1 MGALNDQGTPTRS
14 APRPATKAHDDP
26 KTTVPVYLREVR
38 AGIFCGPSGSG
49 PGRRA
54 WLRAAWPAP

>member
-1 MGALNDQGTPTRS
+1 MRLRHGKPTITLTASRN
-14 APRPATKAHDDP
+14 
-26 KTTVPVYLREVR
+26 LREVR

-54 WLRAAWPAP
+54 WLRAAWPAPWSAATGPDRRYP